1 MFLTLYPVVAEI
13 TDVIVC
19 AGPYNQVVDVTSATI
34 TGTAVVCEE
43 AFIPDGASFQSQIA
57 VFGVTAYRISYFV

>member
-43 AFIPDGASFQSQIA
+43 AFIPDGTSF
-57 VFGVTAYRISYFV
+57 